1 MAKLNISLPEEL
13 KKDFL
18 KWCKKYELKPSH
30 AICNLIRNTT
40 YGYIIVHKR
49 NNLTTK
55 QIIL

>member
-30 AICNLIRNTT
+30 AICNLIRNAT
-40 YGYIIVHKR
+40 YGYIITHK
-49 NNLTTK
+49 NK
-55 QIIL
+55 G